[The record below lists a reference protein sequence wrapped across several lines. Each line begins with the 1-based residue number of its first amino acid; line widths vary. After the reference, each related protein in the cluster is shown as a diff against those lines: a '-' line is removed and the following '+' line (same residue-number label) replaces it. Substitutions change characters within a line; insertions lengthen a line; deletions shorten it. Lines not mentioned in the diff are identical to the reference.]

1 MTRPP
6 EPADAPPA
14 TTPTATPRLQHLRAL
29 DGLRGVAV
37 LAVVLYH
44 FAPSVAPGGFLGVD
58 LFFVL
63 SGFLITSLLVNEW
76 DGARRISLRRF
87 WGRRA
92 RRLLP
97 ALFLLLVVVGLYN
110 LVVTNQVDADRF
122 ATDGLAALFYVANW
136 HFITSGQSYI
146 QQFLHQAAS
155 PLRHMWSLAIEEQ
168 FYLVWP
174 IFVLLLGKLATR
186 STRPARNRRRF
197 RRLLV
202 AACVLLGVASFV
214 RMITLYV
221 PGSDPTRVYEGTDT
235 RAFVILIGAAL
246 GALSAGAPTVVRRAR
261 GLLIVIGCVAAAA
274 VVAAIAWV
282 TATSAWLFGGG
293 YGLVVVLMVVVLAA
307 AAQPDPNPLARLL
320 QLRPL
325 VGLGLISYGVY
336 LWHWP
341 VFLWVTSANLGVVG
355 PGLFAA
361 RCAITLGA
369 SLASYY
375 LVEQPIRRGG
385 LARLGQLRFTVPAV
399 GFATVAAVLV
409 IPIVAYPA
417 LQAPPT
423 TAHLT
428 PGAVN
433 ITASYAATARC
444 DGGPKPT
451 PIDPGH
457 RVLVQVEGNSI
468 AGEIEPCL
476 STILK
481 RRGGAIEGVN
491 PAGFLLCTQIPA
503 IEAQARKT
511 HPVAALLFAFVAYDP
526 RLRPAVALARRPAR
540 RRLEGER
547 HPRVPRAVGAVRAR
561 HPGSPAA
568 QRRPDP
574 GGGVLHAARRE
585 RPGARDRARRRD
597 LPARHERPVR
607 VGHAVPA
614 RRRARL
620 RPPAAHRRR
629 PLHRRVPL
637 LHRPGVRRARLRRR
651 GAPGGG
657 APRRGRNRCRAAPV
671 PRRAH
676 RGSLV
681 AVGVTGQRPSTSRA
695 SPRRST
701 LSMAVSGSASTTR
714 RSSGSL

>member
-1 MTRPP
+1 M
-6 EPADAPPA
+6 
-14 TTPTATPRLQHLRAL
+14 
-29 DGLRGVAV
+29 
-37 LAVVLYH
+37 LYH

-76 DGARRISLRRF
+76 DGAGRISLRRF

-97 ALFLLLVVVGLYN
+97 ALFLLLVVVGVYN
-110 LVVTNQVDADRF
+110 LVVTNQVDAHRF
-122 ATDGLAALFYVANW
+122 ATDGLAALCYVANW

-146 QQFLHQAAS
+146 QQFVHQAAS
-155 PLRHMWSLAIEEQ
+155 PLRHTWSLAIEEQ

-174 IFVLLLGKLATR
+174 IVVLLLGRLATR

-202 AACVLLGVASFV
+202 AACVLLGVASFL

-261 GLLIVIGCVAAAA
+261 GTLIMIGCVAAAA
-274 VVAAIAWV
+274 ILAAMAWI
-282 TATSAWLFGGG
+282 TATSSWLFGGG

-341 VFLWVTSANLGVVG
+341 VFLWVTGANLGFG
-355 PGLFAA
+355 GAGLFVA

-385 LARLGQLRFTVPAV
+385 LARLGQLRLTVPAV
-399 GFATVAAVLV
+399 GFATIAAVLI

-417 LQAPPT
+417 RQAPPT

-428 PGAVN
+428 PGAVS

-468 AGEIEPCL
+468 AGEIRPCL
-476 STILK
+476 TTILG
-481 RRGGAIEGVN
+481 RRGGAVEGLN
-491 PAGFLLCTQIPA
+491 PPGFLLCKEIPA

-511 HPVAALLFAFVAYDP
+511 RPAAALLFAFVAYDP
-526 RLRPAVALARRPAR
+526 RCGPPWHWPVDQLVAAWKADGIHVYLVPSVPFVPGTQQAQQLSVGPI
-540 RRLEGER
+540 LEGEYYTQLAEQDPTHVTELDAGLYLR
-547 HPRVPRAVGAVRAR
+547 DTNGQYVWAMPCLPGGEPGCDPRQHTVGVRYIDGFHYCTDPAFAAHGCVGAEHQA
-561 HPGSPAA
+561 G
-568 QRRPDP
+568 
-574 GGGVLHAARRE
+574 E
-585 RPGARDRARRRD
+585 
-597 LPARHERPVR
+597 
-607 VGHAVPA
+607 
-614 RRRARL
+614 RRAAAGIAAGLLPSLAALTAGRS
-620 RPPAAHRRR
+620 PP
-629 PLHRRVPL
+629 
-637 LHRPGVRRARLRRR
+637 
-651 GAPGGG
+651 
-657 APRRGRNRCRAAPV
+657 
-671 PRRAH
+671 
-676 RGSLV
+676 
-681 AVGVTGQRPSTSRA
+681 
-695 SPRRST
+695 
-701 LSMAVSGSASTTR
+701 SA
-714 RSSGSL
+714 